1 MMWET
6 GGNDPICHLIVGHQA
21 DVGALQAG
29 QPDLV
34 NLVCCHAYK
43 VLSATIPGQHGYTIT
58 LW

>member
-34 NLVCCHAYK
+34 NLVCCHWR
-43 VLSATIPGQHGYTIT
+43 L
-58 LW
+58 